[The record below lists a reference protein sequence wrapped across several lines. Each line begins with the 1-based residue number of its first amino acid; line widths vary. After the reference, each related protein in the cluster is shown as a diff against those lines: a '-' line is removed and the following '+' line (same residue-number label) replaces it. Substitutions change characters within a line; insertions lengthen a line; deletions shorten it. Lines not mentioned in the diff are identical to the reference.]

1 MSPGATSAREVLA
14 RTFGF
19 DEFRPPQ
26 EEVIQH
32 VVAGGDAL
40 LVMPT
45 GGGKSLCYQL
55 PALLRDG
62 TAVVISP
69 LIALMEDQV
78 AAARQLGIR
87 AAHLSS
93 TLHPADRHD
102 IVSRCRAGEL
112 DLLYLAPERLQL
124 EDTRELLDA
133 MPMGLIAVD
142 EAHCVSQWGHNFR
155 PDYLELKLFKERW
168 PEVPLVALTA
178 TADETTRE
186 DIVARLLVPKAE
198 FFVKG
203 FDRPNIYYEV
213 RAKANPR
220 AQLESFM
227 AGRQGQSG
235 IVYCLSRK
243 RTEQFA
249 GYLASAGFDAIAY
262 HAGMEPEA
270 RLRNQE
276 RFQRDDGV
284 VVVATIAFGMGID
297 KPDVRFVFHVD
308 MPKSIEAYYQETGRA
323 GRDGEPADAVMLY
336 GLQDIVLLRQMLSEQ
351 ASEQQRRIESHKLD
365 SMLAFC
371 EVTECRRQVLLRYFG
386 EESGP
391 CGNCDVC
398 VAPRELFDRTEDVQK
413 LLSTI
418 YRTGQRF
425 GANYVIEVLRGG
437 SDERI
442 ARFGHDRLA
451 VYGLGE
457 STSNDAWRA
466 ILRQLV
472 ARGLVEVDVQG
483 YGGLR
488 LTARCRPILRGDERI
503 ELPKDPEPKQR
514 RRRAAR
520 PDEADFIFDEATFE
534 ALRELR
540 MQLAK
545 EAGVPPY
552 VIFHDRTLK
561 EMAALMPQDLDA
573 LAQVGGVGAAKLERY
588 GASFLE
594 VIRSGG
600 VAQDSE

>member
-1 MSPGATSAREVLA
+1 MSPSANPAREVLA

-26 EEVIQH
+26 EEVINH
-32 VVAGGDAL
+32 LVAGRDAL

-55 PALLRDG
+55 PALLREG

-93 TLHPADRHD
+93 SLHPADRHE
-102 IVSRCRAGEL
+102 IVRQCRQGEL

-124 EDTRELLDA
+124 DDTRELLDA
-133 MPMGLIAVD
+133 MPMGLVAVD

-155 PDYLELKLFKERW
+155 PDYLGLKLFKERW
-168 PEVPLVALTA
+168 PDVPLVALTA
-178 TADETTRE
+178 TADEATRN
-186 DIVARLLVPKAE
+186 DIVARLQIPDAE
-198 FFVKG
+198 IFVKG

-213 RAKANPR
+213 RPKANPR

-249 GYLASAGFDAIAY
+249 GYLVAAGFDAVAY
-262 HAGMEPEA
+262 HAGLDSDE

-276 RFQRDDGV
+276 RFQREQGV
-284 VVVATIAFGMGID
+284 VVVATVAFGMGID

-351 ASEQQRRIESHKLD
+351 ESEQQRRIESHKLD

-386 EESGP
+386 EQSRP

-398 VAPRELFDRTEDVQK
+398 AAPRELFDRTEDVQK
-413 LLSTI
+413 LLSAI

-442 ARFGHDRLA
+442 ARFGHDRLS
-451 VYGLGE
+451 VFGIGE
-457 STSNDAWRA
+457 ATSNDAWRA

-488 LTARCRPILRGDERI
+488 LTPGCRSILRGDERI

-514 RRRAAR
+514 RRRTPR
-520 PDEADFIFDEATFE
+520 PDEDDLIFDERTFE

-545 EAGVPPY
+545 DAGVPPY

-561 EMAALMPQDLDA
+561 EMAALLPQDLEA
-573 LAQVGGVGAAKLERY
+573 MSQIGGVGAAKLERY
-588 GASFLE
+588 GEAFLAA
-594 VIRSGG
+594 VAGGSGSSG
-600 VAQDSE
+600 Q

>member
-1 MSPGATSAREVLA
+1 MSPTASAAREILA

-26 EEVIQH
+26 EAVIEH
-32 VVAGGDAL
+32 VVGGGDAL

-45 GGGKSLCYQL
+45 GGGKSLCFQL
-55 PALLRDG
+55 PALLREG
-62 TAVVISP
+62 TTIVISP

-93 TLHPADRHD
+93 TLHPADRRD
-102 IVSRCRAGEL
+102 VVDSCRRGEL

-124 EDTRELLDA
+124 EDTRELLDT
-133 MPMGLIAVD
+133 MPVGLVAVD

-168 PEVPLVALTA
+168 PEIPLVALTA
-178 TADETTRE
+178 TADEATRQ
-186 DIVARLLVPKAE
+186 DIVERLLIPEAE
-198 FFVKG
+198 IFVKG

-213 RAKANPR
+213 RPKQNPR

-227 AGRQGQSG
+227 RGREGQSG

-249 GYLASAGFDAIAY
+249 GHLRDAGFDAIAY
-262 HAGMEPEA
+262 HAGMQADE
-270 RLRNQE
+270 RLRNQQ
-276 RFQRDDGV
+276 RFQRDEGV
-284 VVVATIAFGMGID
+284 IVVATIAFGMGID

-336 GLQDIVLLRQMLSEQ
+336 GLQDIVLLRQMLADQ

-386 EESGP
+386 EEASP

-398 VAPRELFDRTEDVQK
+398 IAPRELFDRTEDVQK
-413 LLSTI
+413 MLSAI

-442 ARFGHDRLA
+442 TRFGHNELS
-451 VYGLGE
+451 VFGLGAE
-457 STSNDAWRA
+457 ISNDAWRA

-488 LTARCRPILRGDERI
+488 LTAKCRPILRGDERI
-503 ELPKDPEPKQR
+503 ELPKDPEPKRGQRQR
-514 RRRAAR
+514 RTSR
-520 PDEADFIFDEATFE
+520 PDETDLIYDEVTFE

-540 MQLAK
+540 TSLAK

-561 EMAALMPQDLDA
+561 EMAALMPQDLDS

-588 GASFLE
+588 GEAFLT
-594 VIRSGG
+594 VVRGK
-600 VAQDSE
+600 AAD